1 MTCTESWMRVLRE
14 DKELIRRSS
23 KKWMKIFLVIQYLR
37 SLGCSER
44 DCHVQRISG
53 DTKGITICIWKWW
66 DRAKEMTKW
75 AVWIWAWGQKV
86 TMASLLCH
94 RVQPWRGLHRPKWDM
109 WECSHLT
116 ADGRMM
122 EPWDFKKAKVSWV
135 NMLLGQWIRLNL
147 MRHLTLTMR
156 QWEVL
161 LQLKSI
167 NKTSLTNCLKTK
179 NCLIKILMLKEL
191 NFSKNWKE
199 SKFFNNKRKMRLLN
213 NNQCSMPSSPQL
225 EVWELLAQ
233 VVKLSTIKFPS
244 KSLSLEAETMTL
256 LWMKISLAIR
266 YQLLILRVT
275 ISKRGSSLSNQWA
288 WWAQVD

>member
-1 MTCTESWMRVLRE
+1 
-14 DKELIRRSS
+14 
-23 KKWMKIFLVIQYLR
+23 
-37 SLGCSER
+37 
-44 DCHVQRISG
+44 
-53 DTKGITICIWKWW
+53 
-66 DRAKEMTKW
+66 
-75 AVWIWAWGQKV
+75 
-86 TMASLLCH
+86 
-94 RVQPWRGLHRPKWDM
+94 
-109 WECSHLT
+109 
-116 ADGRMM
+116 
-122 EPWDFKKAKVSWV
+122 
-135 NMLLGQWIRLNL
+135 

-288 WWAQVD
+288 

>member
-1 MTCTESWMRVLRE
+1 
-14 DKELIRRSS
+14 
-23 KKWMKIFLVIQYLR
+23 
-37 SLGCSER
+37 
-44 DCHVQRISG
+44 
-53 DTKGITICIWKWW
+53 
-66 DRAKEMTKW
+66 
-75 AVWIWAWGQKV
+75 
-86 TMASLLCH
+86 
-94 RVQPWRGLHRPKWDM
+94 
-109 WECSHLT
+109 
-116 ADGRMM
+116 
-122 EPWDFKKAKVSWV
+122 
-135 NMLLGQWIRLNL
+135 
-147 MRHLTLTMR
+147 
-156 QWEVL
+156 
-161 LQLKSI
+161 
-167 NKTSLTNCLKTK
+167 
-179 NCLIKILMLKEL
+179 MLKEL

-288 WWAQVD
+288 